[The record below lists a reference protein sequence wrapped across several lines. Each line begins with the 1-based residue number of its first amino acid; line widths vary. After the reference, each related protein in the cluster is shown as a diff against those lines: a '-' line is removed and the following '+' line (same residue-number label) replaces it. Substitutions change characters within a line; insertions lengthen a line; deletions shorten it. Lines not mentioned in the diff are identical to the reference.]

1 MPQRGATKPRPAPI
15 SNLIAA
21 DPRALQ
27 TAIAQTAI
35 TQTAIAQTA
44 IGQIGATGSH
54 QRRCFPACSKSP
66 RQALADP
73 LTQSTSQPPYAAP
86 VP

>member
-35 TQTAIAQTA
+35 AQTA

-54 QRRCFPACSKSP
+54 QRRYFPACSKSP

-73 LTQSTSQPPYAAP
+73 LNQSTSQPPYAAP